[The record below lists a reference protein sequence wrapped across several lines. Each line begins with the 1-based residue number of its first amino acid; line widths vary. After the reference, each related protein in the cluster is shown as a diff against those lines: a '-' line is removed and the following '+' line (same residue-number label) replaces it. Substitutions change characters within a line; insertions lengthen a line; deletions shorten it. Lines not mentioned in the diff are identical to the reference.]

1 MEMEKQ
7 QFDADS
13 GNLSYIDYIRYII
26 TILIYRYMFCNRFF
40 IYKCIKVKHINK
52 AGITL
57 NEDEDKLDELMT
69 RLFEDK
75 ESRYWLLSNYI
86 SSFIVLFA
94 ASGLF
99 LYGMKFIAR
108 IVAS

>member
-13 GNLSYIDYIRYII
+13 GSLSYIGYIRYII

-40 IYKCIKVKHINK
+40 IYKCIRAKHINK
-52 AGITL
+52 VGITL
-57 NEDEDKLDELMT
+57 EEDDNEFDEFVT

-75 ESRYWLLSNYI
+75 EYRYWMLSNYI

-94 ASGLF
+94 VSGLF